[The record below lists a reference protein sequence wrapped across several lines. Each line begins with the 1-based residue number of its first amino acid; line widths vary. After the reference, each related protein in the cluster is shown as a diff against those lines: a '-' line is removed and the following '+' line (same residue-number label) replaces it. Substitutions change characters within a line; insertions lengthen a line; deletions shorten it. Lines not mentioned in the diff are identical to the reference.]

1 MKIEI
6 KPYGNGRIALSVAY
20 NRPLIGALKTIPGWD
35 WRANERKWTFPDKQ
49 AVFEKLLAALYDHG
63 CGRLPENQD
72 QPRLMHPP
80 SALDDF
86 RTALLARG
94 YSRKTIKSY
103 LHAAAGLCTHAGKQ
117 PGEMT
122 AGDVRR
128 FLAHMAENDQS
139 ASSMNVA
146 LSAIKL
152 LAPHIEDGAEIES
165 LPRPRK
171 DKTLPVVLSREEVK
185 AIIAATSNLK
195 HKTMLM
201 LIYSAGLRV
210 GEAATLKLS
219 DIDRDRGLITIRRAK
234 GRKDRTTLLSETFLK
249 VLDEYRNLYTPVI
262 WLFSGQDNAGHI
274 STRTIQTVFS
284 AACVKAGIK
293 KSASVHAL
301 RHSFATHLLEQ
312 GTDIRYIQEL
322 LGHTSPNTTMV
333 YTHVSNVEKRKIK
346 NPLDSL

>member
-6 KPYGNGRIALSVAY
+6 APYGNGRIALSVAY
-20 NRPLIGALKTIPGWD
+20 NRPLISALKTIPGWD
-35 WRANERKWTFPDKQ
+35 WRAQERKWTFPDEQ
-49 AVFEKLLAALYDHG
+49 AVFETLLAVLYNHG

-103 LHAAAGLCTHAGKQ
+103 IHAAAGLCAHAGKQ

-122 AGDVRR
+122 AADVQR
-128 FLAHMAENDQS
+128 FLAHMAEQGGS

-146 LSAIKL
+146 LSAAKL
-152 LAPHIEDGAEIES
+152 LAPHIDDGTGVES
-165 LPRPRK
+165 LSRPGK

-195 HKTMLM
+195 HTTMLM

-219 DIDRDRGLITIRRAK
+219 DIDRDRGLITVRRAK

-249 VLDEYRNLYTPVI
+249 VFDEYRASYTPKK
-262 WLFSGQDNAGHI
+262 WLFESQDGDNHI
-274 STRTIQTVFS
+274 SVRTIQHVFADS
-284 AACVKAGIK
+284 CRKAGIRK
-293 KSASVHAL
+293 PATVHSL

-312 GTDIRYIQEL
+312 GTDIRFIQEL
-322 LGHTSPNTTMV
+322 LGHQSPKTTMI
-333 YTHVSNVEKRKIK
+333 YTHVSSTSIAKIR